1 MNRASLFFAASLPL
15 ALSLLAVAAP
25 PKAKI
30 SFTREIRPIL
40 AENCFLCH
48 GPDPGS
54 RQAGLRLDQAN
65 AATKNA
71 LLARITAKP
80 SSPLHMPPVHSKK
93 SLTTAQIATVK
104 QWLAEGAVYEKHWAF
119 VWPSLPS
126 LPPAPSLPI
135 TGGRGSLRGFSYL
148 HPTLSHYWEGVP
160 RNEVGERNGGRET
173 ITIDTFIRARLA
185 KANLKPSPEAS
196 RAEWLR
202 RVSLDLTGLPP
213 SIADADAFF
222 ADRALTAYEKVVDR
236 LLASPGFGEQ
246 MALPWLDVARYGDS
260 YGYQSDQLS
269 TVWPWRDWVV
279 GAFNKNLPY
288 DQFITQQLAG
298 DLLPNATRETRL
310 ATTFNRLHRMTN
322 EGGSV
327 PEEWRLEYVADR
339 VRTFGTAFLGLTL
352 ECARCHDHKYDP
364 IKQSDFYSL
373 SAFFNSI
380 DEHGLYDSG
389 SITPTPSVLLPT
401 PEQEKA
407 LEQAKQGV
415 AEAEKALA
423 ETKKAREGVFLTWEK
438 TRKLIEVAGNGV
450 APDQVAHFGFETLDG
465 VPHVDSVPLV
475 EGKVGKAA
483 QLDGENNINLGEKAR
498 FTRHT
503 PFTIDFWMKDA
514 RLLKDPVVVYT
525 SSAGTDAGPYGYDL
539 MIENGILQARMMR
552 HWPGNAL
559 ATRATSPVPANE
571 WVRVSVTY
579 DGSST
584 AAGMKLYVNGEL
596 ARTTI
601 LRDHLW
607 KGTGTHALA
616 FGQRFR
622 DRGFKGGLIDELF
635 VYSRALTPLELV
647 GGASQPL
654 DQLREY
660 YFSALDPE
668 TRAAQA
674 KLTAARE
681 KVWRAEDPMQE
692 VMAMEELPTP
702 RPSYVLAR
710 GAYDAPKTDKN
721 RVGRVTPAFL
731 PTLLPRPLLPRTGKE
746 GSSASRLDLARWLI
760 RPDHPLTARVAVNR
774 LWQQFFGR
782 GLVESS
788 EDFGIQ
794 GRLPSHPELL
804 DWLAK
809 DFQRDWNVK
818 RFVRQLVLSQTYR
831 QKSAQQPDLQKRDPQ
846 NILFARAPSYRL
858 SAETIRDVA
867 LAASGLLDTKLG
879 GPPVSPYQPGDLWRE
894 ANSMSPA
901 YRQSVGGDLY
911 RRSLYTVWK
920 RTAPLPNMMAF
931 DASGREVCT
940 ARRQNT
946 STPLQAL
953 VLLNDPQFVEAAR
966 VLGEKIVRD
975 GGTTDT
981 QRVVFAFRTLATRFP
996 TPTEAR
1002 LLEQL
1007 YATERQLFTADPA
1020 SATKLLTV
1028 GEKKTNPTLN
1038 PIEVACAT
1046 AVAQAI
1052 LNLDTTIWKR

>member
-1 MNRASLFFAASLPL
+1 MPL
-15 ALSLLAVAAP
+15 VLSLLAGANAQKKSP
-25 PKAKI
+25 PPSGGRGGKL
-30 SFTREIRPIL
+30 SYTRDIRPIL

-54 RQAGLRLDQAN
+54 RQAGLRLDQPN
-65 AATKNA
+65 AATKKS
-71 LLARITAKP
+71 LWERVSAKAD
-80 SSPLHMPPVHSKK
+80 SPLHMPPVHTKK
-93 SLTTAQIATVK
+93 SLTPAQLATLK
-104 QWLAEGAVYEKHWAF
+104 QWLAEGAAYEKHWAF
-119 VWPSLPS
+119 VAPVLTS
-126 LPPAPSLPI
+126 LPPAPSLPLKP
-135 TGGRGSLRGFSYL
+135 TFRGGKGGGEGMGSPLPSSPRSGKQSEGRGRGRDANAGTTN
-148 HPTLSHYWEGVP
+148 P
-160 RNEVGERNGGRET
+160 
-173 ITIDTFIRARLA
+173 IDLFIRQRLA
-185 KANLKPSPEAS
+185 KENLKPSPEAS

-213 SIADADAFF
+213 SIAEADAFF
-222 ADRALTAYEKVVDR
+222 ADKTPGAYERVVDR
-236 LLASPGFGEQ
+236 LLASPHFGEQ

-269 TVWPWRDWVV
+269 TTWPWRDWVV
-279 GAFNKNLPY
+279 SAFNKNLPY

-327 PEEWRLEYVADR
+327 PEEWRLESVADR
-339 VRTFGTAFLGLTL
+339 VRTLGTAFLGLTL

-364 IKQSDFYSL
+364 IKQSDFYGL

-415 AEAEKALA
+415 RDAETALV
-423 ETKKAREGVFLTWEK
+423 ETKKAREAAFQEWLKRRLLED
-438 TRKLIEVAGNGV
+438 RKDGGR
-450 APDQVAHFGFETLDG
+450 PDLVEHFGFETLDG
-465 VPHVDSVPLV
+465 VPHADTVPLV

-483 QLDGENNINLGEKAR
+483 QLDGENNINLGDKAR

-514 RLLKDPVVVYT
+514 RILKDPVVVYT

-552 HWPGNAL
+552 HWPGNAI
-559 ATRATSPVPANE
+559 AIRAMSPVPANE
-571 WVRVSVTY
+571 WVHVTLTY

-584 AAGMKLYVNGEL
+584 AAGMKLYVEGKPFS
-596 ARTTI
+596 TTI
-601 LRDHLW
+601 LRDHIW

-622 DRGFKGGLIDELF
+622 DKGFKGGLIDELS
-635 VYSRALTPLELV
+635 VYSRALTPAEL
-647 GGASQPL
+647 GGT
-654 DQLREY
+654 DQLDMLRDY
-660 YFSALDPE
+660 YFSAFDSE

-681 KVWRAEDPMQE
+681 KVWRAEDPMLE

-721 RVGRVTPAFL
+721 RVGRITPAFL
-731 PTLLPRPLLPRTGKE
+731 PPLAPAPPAPTSGGARVD
-746 GSSASRLDLARWLI
+746 RLALARWLT

-774 LWQQFFGR
+774 FWQQLFGR
-782 GLVESS
+782 GLVETS

-809 DFQRDWNVK
+809 DFQRDWSVK
-818 RFVRQLVLSQTYR
+818 RLVKQLVLSATYR
-831 QKSAQQPDLQKRDPQ
+831 QSSAQRPELQKRDPQ
-846 NILFARAPSYRL
+846 NILLARGPSYRL

-867 LAASGLLDTKLG
+867 LAASGLLDTRLG

-894 ANSMSPA
+894 ANTMSPG

-920 RTAPLPNMMAF
+920 RTAPMPNMMAF

-940 ARRQNT
+940 ARRQST

-966 VLGEKIVRD
+966 VLGERIVKE
-975 GGTTDT
+975 GGTTDS

-1007 YATERQLFTADPA
+1007 YATERQLFSSDAA
-1020 SATKLLTV
+1020 SAAKLLAV
-1028 GEKKTNPTLN
+1028 GEKKADPALN
-1038 PIEVACAT
+1038 PVEVAA
-1046 AVAQAI
+1046 AASVAQAI

>member
-1 MNRASLFFAASLPL
+1 MNRVCLFFAASLPL

-54 RQAGLRLDQAN
+54 RQAGLRLDQPN
-65 AATKNA
+65 TATKNA
-71 LLARITAKP
+71 LRARITAKA

-93 SLTTAQIATVK
+93 SLTSAQIATVK
-104 QWLAEGAVYEKHWAF
+104 QWLSEGAVYEKHWAF
-119 VWPSLPS
+119 VAPQSPPSF
-126 LPPAPSLPI
+126 PPP
-135 TGGRGSLRGFSYL
+135 
-148 HPTLSHYWEGVP
+148 
-160 RNEVGERNGGRET
+160 
-173 ITIDTFIRARLA
+173 TIDGYILARLA
-185 KANLKPSPEAS
+185 KANLKPSPEAN

-213 SIADADAFF
+213 SIAQADAFF

-269 TVWPWRDWVV
+269 TVWPWRDWLV

-288 DQFITQQLAG
+288 DQFVTQLVAG
-298 DLLPNATRETRL
+298 DLLPHATRETRL
-310 ATTFNRLHRMTN
+310 ATAFNRLHRMTN

-364 IKQSDFYSL
+364 IKQSDFYAL
-373 SAFFNSI
+373 SAFLNSI

-407 LEQAKQGV
+407 LEQAKLGV

-423 ETKKAREGVFLTWEK
+423 ETKTTRESAFQAWLKKYEAFQKVRPF
-438 TRKLIEVAGNGV
+438 IETVQKEI
-450 APDQVAHFGFETLDG
+450 PDLVAHFGFENLDG

-475 EGKVGKAA
+475 PGKIGLAA
-483 QLDGENNINLGEKAR
+483 QLDGENNINFGDKAR

-503 PFTIDFWMKDA
+503 PFTIMFWMRDA

-559 ATRATSPVPANE
+559 AIRATSTVPANE
-571 WVRVSVTY
+571 WVHVTLTY

-584 AAGMKLYVNGEL
+584 AAGMRLYVNGGL

-622 DRGFKGGLIDELF
+622 DRGFKGGLIDELS
-635 VYSRALTPLELV
+635 VYGRALTLLEIT
-647 GGASQPL
+647 ASESPEG
-654 DQLREY
+654 LREY

-668 TRAAQA
+668 TRTAQT
-674 KLTAARE
+674 KLTTARE
-681 KVWRAEDPMQE
+681 KVWRTEDPIQE
-692 VMAMEELPTP
+692 VMVMEELPTP

-721 RVGRVTPAFL
+721 RVGRITPAFL
-731 PTLLPRPLLPRTGKE
+731 PPL
-746 GSSASRLDLARWLI
+746 SAPLRGAGGETARNEPGGRLALAKWLT

-804 DWLAK
+804 DFLAR

-831 QKSAQQPDLQKRDPQ
+831 QSSAQRPDLQKRDPL
-846 NILFARAPSYRL
+846 NILLARGSSYRL

-1020 SATKLLTV
+1020 SAAKLLTV
-1028 GEKKTNPTLN
+1028 GEKKTDPALN

>member
-1 MNRASLFFAASLPL
+1 MNRAYLFFAASLPL
-15 ALSLLAVAAP
+15 ALSLLAMAAP

-54 RQAGLRLDQAN
+54 RQAGLRLDQPN
-65 AATKNA
+65 AATKKA

-80 SSPLHMPPVHSKK
+80 SSSLHMPPVHSKK

-135 TGGRGSLRGFSYL
+135 TGKGGGDRGGFPTPTQPSPIIGRGSRGTS
-148 HPTLSHYWEGVP
+148 
-160 RNEVGERNGGRET
+160 GGRET
-173 ITIDTFIRARLA
+173 ITIDTFIWARLA

-213 SIADADAFF
+213 SIAEADAFF

-236 LLASPGFGEQ
+236 LLASPSFGEQ

-389 SITPTPSVLLPT
+389 SITPTPSLLLPT
-401 PEQEKA
+401 PEQESA
-407 LEQAKQGV
+407 LVQAKRGV
-415 AEAEKALA
+415 SEAEKALA
-423 ETKKAREGVFLTWEK
+423 EAKAAQESAFQAWLATKATV
-438 TRKLIEVAGNGV
+438 TR
-450 APDQVAHFGFETLDG
+450 PDLVSQFSFETLDG

-559 ATRATSPVPANE
+559 AIRATSAVPANE
-571 WVRVSVTY
+571 WMRVSVSY

-584 AAGMKLYVNGEL
+584 GAGMKLYVNGAL

-622 DRGFKGGLIDELF
+622 DRGFKGGLIDELS

-647 GGASQPL
+647 DGANPPL

-660 YFSALDPE
+660 YFAALDPE
-668 TRAAQA
+668 TRAAQG

-681 KVWRAEDPMQE
+681 KVWRAEDPIQE

-702 RPSYVLAR
+702 RPSYLLAR

-721 RVGRVTPAFL
+721 RVDRVTPAFL
-731 PTLLPRPLLPRTGKE
+731 PTLFPRPLLPITGKE
-746 GSSASRLDLARWLI
+746 GSSASRLDLARWLT

-774 LWQQFFGR
+774 FWQQFFGR

-809 DFQRDWNVK
+809 DFQRDWDVK
-818 RFVRQLVLSQTYR
+818 RLVKQLVLSQTYR

-975 GGTTDT
+975 GGMTDT

-1007 YATERQLFTADPA
+1007 YATERQLFTADSA
-1020 SATKLLTV
+1020 SAAKLLTV
-1028 GEKKTNPTLN
+1028 GEKKTDPALN

>member
-1 MNRASLFFAASLPL
+1 
-15 ALSLLAVAAP
+15 
-25 PKAKI
+25 
-30 SFTREIRPIL
+30 
-40 AENCFLCH
+40 
-48 GPDPGS
+48 
-54 RQAGLRLDQAN
+54 
-65 AATKNA
+65 
-71 LLARITAKP
+71 
-80 SSPLHMPPVHSKK
+80 
-93 SLTTAQIATVK
+93 
-104 QWLAEGAVYEKHWAF
+104 
-119 VWPSLPS
+119 
-126 LPPAPSLPI
+126 
-135 TGGRGSLRGFSYL
+135 
-148 HPTLSHYWEGVP
+148 
-160 RNEVGERNGGRET
+160 
-173 ITIDTFIRARLA
+173 
-185 KANLKPSPEAS
+185 
-196 RAEWLR
+196 
-202 RVSLDLTGLPP
+202 
-213 SIADADAFF
+213 
-222 ADRALTAYEKVVDR
+222 
-236 LLASPGFGEQ
+236 
-246 MALPWLDVARYGDS
+246 
-260 YGYQSDQLS
+260 
-269 TVWPWRDWVV
+269 
-279 GAFNKNLPY
+279 
-288 DQFITQQLAG
+288 
-298 DLLPNATRETRL
+298 
-310 ATTFNRLHRMTN
+310 HRMTN

-407 LEQAKQGV
+407 LEQAKREV
-415 AEAEKALA
+415 AEAEKALD
-423 ETKKAREGVFLTWEK
+423 ETKKARESAFQAWQATNPTV
-438 TRKLIEVAGNGV
+438 TR
-450 APDQVAHFGFETLDG
+450 PDLVSQFSFETLDG
-465 VPHVDSVPLV
+465 VPHVDNVPLV
-475 EGKVGKAA
+475 EGKIGKAA

-503 PFTIDFWMKDA
+503 PFTIDFWMRDA

-559 ATRATSPVPANE
+559 AIRATSPVPANE

-584 AAGMKLYVNGEL
+584 AAGMKLYVNGAL
-596 ARTTI
+596 ARTTV

-622 DRGFKGGLIDELF
+622 DRGFKGGLIDELSI
-635 VYSRALTPLELV
+635 YSRALTPLELA

-660 YFSALDPE
+660 YFAAFDPE
-668 TRAAQA
+668 TRTAQA

-681 KVWRAEDPMQE
+681 KIWRAEDPIQE
-692 VMAMEELPTP
+692 VMAMEELPSP

-721 RVGRVTPAFL
+721 RVGRTTPAFL
-731 PTLLPRPLLPRTGKE
+731 PPLREAGGGTARNEPG
-746 GSSASRLDLARWLI
+746 GRLALAKWLV

-782 GLVESS
+782 GLVETS

-804 DWLAK
+804 DFLAR
-809 DFQRDWNVK
+809 DFQRDWDVK

-831 QKSAQQPDLQKRDPQ
+831 QKSAQRLELQKRDPQ
-846 NILFARAPSYRL
+846 NVLFARAPSYRL

-901 YRQSVGGDLY
+901 YRQSIGGDLY
-911 RRSLYTVWK
+911 RRSVYTVWK

-996 TPTEAR
+996 TPTEVR

-1020 SATKLLTV
+1020 GAAKLLTV
-1028 GEKKTNPTLN
+1028 GEKKTDPALN